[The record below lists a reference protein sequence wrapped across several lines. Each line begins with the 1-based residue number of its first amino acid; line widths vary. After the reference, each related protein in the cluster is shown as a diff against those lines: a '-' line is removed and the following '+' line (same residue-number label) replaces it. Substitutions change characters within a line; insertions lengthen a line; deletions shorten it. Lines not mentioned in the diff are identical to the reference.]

1 MAKRKSKPKTGVK
14 SLKLPGIL
22 AYLFAGLGV
31 IFIIIFLGY
40 IFAKSFE
47 GKAKEEKK
55 NAPESAV
62 WTQRVDEWKSSGTL
76 ISFTKDPN
84 EDGIA
89 VVSKAKWDKLHFDS
103 KEALA
108 VAVSRANDIKTL
120 QVKDET
126 GAPLGI
132 CRYGTRLVENK

>member
-14 SLKLPGIL
+14 SLKLPAVL
-22 AYLFAGLGV
+22 AYLVAGCGVVVIIVFIGYLFVGSFA
-31 IFIIIFLGY
+31 
-40 IFAKSFE
+40 

-55 NAPESAV
+55 SSPETAV
-62 WTQRVDEWKSSGTL
+62 WAQRVGEWKSSGTL

-84 EDGIA
+84 EDGI
-89 VVSKAKWDKLHFDS
+89 VVVNKTKWDKLHFDS

-120 QVKDET
+120 QIKDER